1 MAKPFS
7 VERTLEL
14 SALITLVGIILAVI
28 GLADLSAGTA
38 GFGGWSIWALMAGVI
53 AFLFGI
59 FWLAGYLRNV
69 RDFKALID
77 EQSKAAFI
85 KSMDDIEYLAWKLP
99 MRYEEELMEKK
110 KRFGLR

>member
-14 SALITLVGIILAVI
+14 SALVTLVGIILAVA
-28 GLADLSAGTA
+28 GLADMTAGTV
-38 GFGGWSIWALMAGVI
+38 GLGGWSIWALVVGVI
-53 AFLFGI
+53 VFLFGI
-59 FWLAGYLRNV
+59 FWLSGYLRNV
-69 RDFKALID
+69 RDFKALIG

-85 KSMDDIEYLAWKLP
+85 KSMDEIEYLAWKLP
-99 MRYEEELMEKK
+99 LRYEDELMEKK